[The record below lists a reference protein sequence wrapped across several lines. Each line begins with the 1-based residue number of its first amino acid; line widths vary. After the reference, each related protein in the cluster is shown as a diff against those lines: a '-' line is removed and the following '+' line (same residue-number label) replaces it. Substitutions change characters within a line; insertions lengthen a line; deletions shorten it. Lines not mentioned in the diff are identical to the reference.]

1 MHWPLCSHVD
11 LLFCLQRSVF
21 MTRQVQFNS
30 RLRSTMICDSISSSL
45 SFSIYCSDLKE
56 TQGWLPVDMLYIQQH
71 PHPYFIPTAARLG
84 AINLQRENAN
94 VQMTSEGCFR
104 KRKCIELFYL
114 IWTFWIHC
122 TWSDTGLLS
131 QLVRGK
137 MSFIWRLLL
146 LFEQQQ
152 QHNTHNNAESS
163 PIKLDAIWE
172 NTAVNLRTFLNTQ
185 SLDILRGTF
194 PFQLIPQV
202 FNGV

>member
-114 IWTFWIHC
+114 IWIFWIHC

-131 QLVRGK
+131 PLVRGK